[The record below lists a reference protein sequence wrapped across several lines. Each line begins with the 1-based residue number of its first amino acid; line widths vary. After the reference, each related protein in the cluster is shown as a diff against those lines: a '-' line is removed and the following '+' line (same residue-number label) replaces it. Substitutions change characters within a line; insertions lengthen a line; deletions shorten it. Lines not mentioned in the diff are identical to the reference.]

1 MHIKI
6 CGFVTDINKYN
17 QNGSDAVM
25 KIEKLSEKQIR
36 CILDKADLAD
46 RHLKLSELAFGTEK
60 AKELFRDMMRQAS
73 YEFGFDAEN
82 MPLMIEAIPVS
93 SECIV
98 LVITKVDDP
107 EELDTRF
114 SRFTPDEEYD
124 PDDFGDDIEDIGDM
138 SDDMSDDYT
147 DYSVPDNADDNN
159 GADDVIS
166 LFNKVREYLNKNVV
180 PVDSDAEGSSSFV
193 PFNQSLKGTSDS
205 KNDSTGT
212 VSHFQTGSG
221 PADSSAGFSHR
232 DNPGQPVQLNR
243 IFSFDSLD
251 TICEAAGIIAG
262 IYDDRSTLYKDP
274 SSGRYYL
281 FIERTKCSPTD
292 FNKVCNILTEFGR
305 REHPG
310 YASSNF
316 FAEHYELLIK
326 DNAIR
331 KLATI

>member
-1 MHIKI
+1 
-6 CGFVTDINKYN
+6 
-17 QNGSDAVM
+17 M

-36 CILDKADLAD
+36 CILDKSDLAD
-46 RHLKLSELAFGTEK
+46 RHLKLSELAYGTEK

-114 SRFTPDEEYD
+114 SHFTPDEEYD
-124 PDDFGDDIEDIGDM
+124 PDEFGDDIEDIGDM
-138 SDDMSDDYT
+138 GDDMPDEYSAYEDSDN
-147 DYSVPDNADDNN
+147 SADNN

-166 LFNKVREYLNKNVV
+166 LFNKVKEYLNKNVV
-180 PVDSDAEGSSSFV
+180 PIDGSSDNSSAFV
-193 PFNQSLKGTSDS
+193 PFNKSLKDVSGSTDGRPFYGSADNISKDTSRTS
-205 KNDSTGT
+205 GGFTDST
-212 VSHFQTGSG
+212 
-221 PADSSAGFSHR
+221 
-232 DNPGQPVQLNR
+232 QPVAGSAALSQSTGRQSQPVLLNR
-243 IFSFDSLD
+243 VFSFDSLD
-251 TICEAAGIIAG
+251 TICEAAHIIAG
-262 IYDDRSTLYKDP
+262 IYDDKSILYKNP

-281 FIERTKCSPTD
+281 FIERTECPPSD